1 VQSRPEALLDLLGPD
16 PVLAVPLRAAFSLDA
31 ENVARDSVGTLELHS
46 ELTLLMPRPRA
57 SYRRGGIYVV
67 ARRISVA
74 CPARVP
80 RDCSQSDKLG
90 RWPGSMS
97 SSSHRPKGGCMD
109 EVSARAEMADAV
121 DDSRLAV
128 TVPRDEVE
136 RILAIEEDVDLVLD
150 VVRTN
155 GEREER
161 RIFLAWDRE
170 ALRHL
175 VDQSGERIVVAI
187 DPNSLQ
193 EALDADVEA
202 HGMREMGATLA
213 IAVTALAGAGG
224 AGAALDP
231 GGYHQFS
238 AQLPAVEATVD
249 TSHYPVNVAGQAV
262 QEDAQATVVVD
273 TSDYPVS
280 VAGQTSEAGMPRAM
294 PSDYAAAGVETDAIL
309 SGAPGAPGA
318 DIESVRAAQSVEPTA
333 SADIETVRAGGSAIP
348 DPDSAI
354 ENVRA
359 TRTAPEAG
367 DSGGITIDAP
377 SAGVTAA
384 LAGGAALTIA
394 AAAFALRRRR
404 EPEPAT

>member
-1 VQSRPEALLDLLGPD
+1 
-16 PVLAVPLRAAFSLDA
+16 
-31 ENVARDSVGTLELHS
+31 
-46 ELTLLMPRPRA
+46 
-57 SYRRGGIYVV
+57 
-67 ARRISVA
+67 
-74 CPARVP
+74 
-80 RDCSQSDKLG
+80 
-90 RWPGSMS
+90 
-97 SSSHRPKGGCMD
+97 MD

-249 TSHYPVNVAGQAV
+249 TSHYPV
-262 QEDAQATVVVD
+262 
-273 TSDYPVS
+273 S

-348 DPDSAI
+348 DPDSSI